1 MRIIREDPPGSTG
14 SGKRP
19 DPKYIKIAE
28 KLKADPGN
36 WYKVAERQ
44 NYPELTNRIKR
55 GLIIA
60 FAPRETFEATARR
73 VDGTY
78 TIYARY
84 VGDAS

>member
-36 WYKVAERQ
+36 WYKIAEGVQ
-44 NYPELTNRIKR
+44 WPELSHRIKR
-55 GLIIA
+55 GDIKA
-60 FAPRETFEATARR
+60 FLPPRSFDATARR
-73 VDGTY
+73 VNSAF